1 MPKPKEI
8 DFGFIHVDQKTWGLN
23 IKPEEMDIRELE
35 SNLDIAYLDKKGT
48 DDWNLT
54 PRQLINEPEK
64 EPDHYEKVQKAELKY
79 PIKIYYF
86 RGSWKILDGVHR
98 LCKAIIENRQ
108 TIMVCKVPPEM
119 IPKITK

>member
-64 EPDHYEKVQKAELKY
+64 EPDHYEKVQKADLKY

-98 LCKAIIENRQ
+98 LCKATIENRQ

>member
-8 DFGFIHVDQKTWGLN
+8 DFGFIHVDEKTWNLN
-23 IKPEEMDIRELE
+23 LPIEEMDIKELD
-35 SNLDIAYLDKKGT
+35 SNLDIAYLDKQGT

-54 PRQLINEPEK
+54 LRELIHAPENEPG
-64 EPDHYEKVQKAELKY
+64 HYEKIIKADMKY
-79 PIKIYYF
+79 PIKIYFF

-98 LCKAIIENRQ
+98 LCKAIMENKK

-119 IPKITK
+119 IPKILK